1 MFLKD
6 ATEAFRR
13 VTGSIAVRLTLWYA
27 LLSVLLIAAAGGT
40 LYWVLVEQL
49 QQVDSQILS
58 SKINAVYSAL
68 GRHAGNAEALRHET
82 QLEASTI
89 RGVFIWVSRPP
100 AGIIA
105 RGRDFNPLLDSSRPF
120 TKSPNTLQKKE
131 WKWKIHDHDH
141 YLVMAQRFAGN
152 PSTTIYVAISTTQN
166 AQFLAIYR
174 RALVVAT
181 TLVLLAAVAAGYL
194 IARRAMRPVARLAQI
209 IDGLSARQLHRRVAD
224 EPWPSEL
231 RNLATNFDRL
241 LGRLETSFNRISR
254 FSADIAHELRTPL
267 HILRGEAEIA
277 LSRGR
282 SPADYQTCIESAMEE
297 YGRLSRM
304 VDALLFLAR
313 AEQPDAQL
321 DTPLLDSREEVAA
334 VCAFYQAMAD
344 ESDITLVNKAS
355 GPVAA
360 NPGLLRRALGN
371 LLGNALRHTPAGG
384 QISIRTAIQPSLL
397 QIIVSDSGS
406 GIAPEDLPHVF
417 DRFYC
422 ADAARLRQGQGTGL
436 GLAIVRSIM
445 QLHGGEA
452 TLQSELGTGTTV
464 TLSFPII
471 AAETPSSQPR

>member
-1 MFLKD
+1 MSLKH

-27 LLSVLLIAAAGGT
+27 LLSVLLIAAVGSA
-40 LYWVLVEQL
+40 LYWVLAEQL
-49 QQVDSQILS
+49 RQVDSQILS
-58 SKINAVYSAL
+58 SKINAVHSAL
-68 GRHAGNAEALRHET
+68 SQHAGNVEALQHEM

-89 RGVFIWVSRPP
+89 RGVFIWVNRPP

-105 RGRDFNPLLDSSRPF
+105 RGRDFNPLLDSPRPF
-120 TKSPNTLQKKE
+120 TKSPNALEKTE
-131 WKWKIHDHDH
+131 WRWKIRDHDH
-141 YLVMAQRFAGN
+141 YLVMAQRFAGH
-152 PSTTIYVAISTTQN
+152 PPTTIYVAVSTTQE
-166 AQFLAIYR
+166 AQFLALYR
-174 RALVVAT
+174 QVLLLAT

-194 IARRAMRPVARLAQI
+194 IARRAMRPVARLAEI
-209 IDGLSARQLHRRVAD
+209 VDELGAAQLHRRVAD
-224 EPWPSEL
+224 EHWPGEL
-231 RNLATNFDRL
+231 RTLAANFDRL

-277 LSRGR
+277 LSRNR
-282 SPADYQTCIESAMEE
+282 SLADYQACIESAMDE
-297 YGRLSRM
+297 YGRLSGM

-344 ESDITLVNKAS
+344 ELGVALVNRAS
-355 GPVAA
+355 GSVAA

-384 QISIRTAIQPSLL
+384 QVSIRTAIQPSLL

-406 GIAPEDLPHVF
+406 GMAAEDLPHVF

-422 ADAARLRQGQGTGL
+422 ADVARMRQGQGTGL

-445 QLHGGEA
+445 QLHRGEVA
-452 TLQSELGTGTTV
+452 LQSELGMGTIV

-471 AAETPSSQPR
+471 ATETLASH

>member
-1 MFLKD
+1 MSLKS
-6 ATEAFRR
+6 ATETLHRL
-13 VTGSIAVRLTLWYA
+13 TGSIAVRLTSWYA
-27 LLSVLLIAAAGGT
+27 LLSVLLIAAAGST
-40 LYWVLVEQL
+40 LYWVLAAQL
-49 QQVDSQILS
+49 RQADSQILV
-58 SKINAVYSAL
+58 SKIHAVHSAL
-68 GRHAGNAEALRHET
+68 SLRAGNTKALRRET

-100 AGIIA
+100 NGIIA
-105 RGRDFNPLLDSSRPF
+105 RGRDFNPLLDGPRPF
-120 TKSPNTLQKKE
+120 TKSPGTLKEKE
-131 WKWKIHDHDH
+131 WKWKIHDHAH
-141 YLVMAQRFAGN
+141 YLVMAQRFADN
-152 PSTTIYVAISTTQN
+152 PPTTIYVAISTTQN
-166 AQFLAIYR
+166 EQFLAIYR
-174 RALVVAT
+174 QALLLVIA
-181 TLVLLAAVAAGYL
+181 LVLLAAVAAGYL
-194 IARRAMRPVARLAQI
+194 IAQRAMRPVTRLAEI
-209 IDGLSARQLHRRVAD
+209 VDELGAGQLHRRVAD

-231 RNLATNFDRL
+231 RTLAANFDRL

-267 HILRGEAEIA
+267 HILRGEAEMA
-277 LSRGR
+277 LSRNR
-282 SPADYQTCIESAMEE
+282 SPADYQASIESAMDE

-344 ESDITLVNKAS
+344 ELDVALVNKAS

-384 QISIRTAIQPSLL
+384 QVSIRTAIQPARL

-445 QLHGGEA
+445 QLHGGKV
-452 TLQSELGTGTTV
+452 TLQSELGMGTTV

-471 AAETPSSQPR
+471 ATETLASHQR

>member
-1 MFLKD
+1 MSLKH
-6 ATEAFRR
+6 ATETLRR
-13 VTGSIAVRLTLWYA
+13 VTSSIAVRLTLWYA
-27 LLSVLLIAAAGGT
+27 LLSVVLIAAAGSA
-40 LYWVLVEQL
+40 LYWVLAAQL
-49 QQVDSQILS
+49 RQVDSQILA
-58 SKINAVYSAL
+58 SKINAVHSAL

-82 QLEASTI
+82 QLEANTI

-105 RGRDFNPLLDSSRPF
+105 RGRDFNPLLDSPRPF
-120 TKSPNTLQKKE
+120 TKSPNTLKKEE

-141 YLVMAQRFAGN
+141 YLIMAQRFADH
-152 PSTTIYVAISTTQN
+152 PPTTIYVAISTTQN

-174 RALVVAT
+174 QALLLAT

-194 IARRAMRPVARLAQI
+194 IARRGLRPVAHLAQI
-209 IDGLSARQLHRRVAD
+209 IDELGAGQLHRRVAD
-224 EPWPSEL
+224 EHWPSEL
-231 RNLATNFDRL
+231 HTLAANFDRL

-277 LSRGR
+277 LSRNR
-282 SPADYQTCIESAMEE
+282 NPADYQACIESAMEE

-321 DTPLLDSREEVAA
+321 DTPLLDNRDEVAA

-344 ESDITLVNKAS
+344 ELGVALVNRAIGS
-355 GPVAA
+355 VAA

-384 QISIRTAIQPSLL
+384 QVSIRTAIQPSLL

-436 GLAIVRSIM
+436 GLAIVRSII
-445 QLHGGEA
+445 QLHGGEVA
-452 TLQSELGTGTTV
+452 LQSELGMGTTV

-471 AAETPSSQPR
+471 ATETLASH

>member
-1 MFLKD
+1 MSLKP
-6 ATEAFRR
+6 ATETLHRL
-13 VTGSIAVRLTLWYA
+13 TGSIAVRLTLWYA
-27 LLSVLLIAAAGGT
+27 LLSILLIAAAGST
-40 LYWVLVEQL
+40 LYWVLAAQL
-49 QQVDSQILS
+49 RQADSQILA
-58 SKINAVYSAL
+58 SKIHAVHSAL
-68 GRHAGNAEALRHET
+68 SLRAGNTKALRRET

-100 AGIIA
+100 DGIIA
-105 RGRDFNPLLDSSRPF
+105 RGRDFNPLLDGPRPF
-120 TKSPNTLQKKE
+120 TKSPGTLKEKE
-131 WKWKIHDHDH
+131 WKWKIHDHAH
-141 YLVMAQRFAGN
+141 YLIMAQRFADN
-152 PSTTIYVAISTTQN
+152 PPTTIYVAISTTQN
-166 AQFLAIYR
+166 EQFLAIYR
-174 RALVVAT
+174 QALL
-181 TLVLLAAVAAGYL
+181 LVIALALLAAVAAGYL
-194 IARRAMRPVARLAQI
+194 IARRAMRPVTRLAEI
-209 IDGLSARQLHRRVAD
+209 VDELGAGQLHRRVAD

-231 RNLATNFDRL
+231 RTLATNFDRL

-282 SPADYQTCIESAMEE
+282 SPADYQACIASAMDE

-321 DTPLLDSREEVAA
+321 DKPLLDSREEVAA

-344 ESDITLVNKAS
+344 ELEIALVNQAI

-360 NPGLLRRALGN
+360 NSGLLRRALGN
-371 LLGNALRHTPAGG
+371 LLDNALRHTPAGG
-384 QISIRTAIQPSLL
+384 LISIQTAVQPSVR
-397 QIIVSDSGS
+397 QIIVSDNGT
-406 GIAPEDLPHVF
+406 GIAPEDLPHMF

-445 QLHGGEA
+445 QLHGGKA
-452 TLQSELGTGTTV
+452 ALQSALGRGTTV

-471 AAETPSSQPR
+471 PPETSAPHQR

>member
-1 MFLKD
+1 MSLKH
-6 ATEAFRR
+6 ATEPLRR
-13 VTGSIAVRLTLWYA
+13 VTSSIAVRLTLWYA
-27 LLSVLLIAAAGGT
+27 LLSVLLIAAAGSA
-40 LYWVLVEQL
+40 LYWVLAEQL
-49 QQVDSQILS
+49 RQVDSQILA
-58 SKINAVYSAL
+58 SKINAVHSAL
-68 GRHAGNAEALRHET
+68 SRHAGNAEALRHET

-105 RGRDFNPLLDSSRPF
+105 RGRDFNPLLDSPRPF
-120 TKSPNTLQKKE
+120 TKSPNTLKKKE
-131 WKWKIHDHDH
+131 WRWKIHDHDH
-141 YLVMAQRFAGN
+141 YLVMAQRFADN
-152 PSTTIYVAISTTQN
+152 PPTTIYVAISTTQN
-166 AQFLAIYR
+166 AQFLALYR
-174 RALVVAT
+174 QAL
-181 TLVLLAAVAAGYL
+181 LLAIALALLVAVAAGYL
-194 IARRAMRPVARLAQI
+194 IARQGLRPVAHLAQI
-209 IDGLSARQLHRRVAD
+209 IDELGAGQLHRRVAD
-224 EPWPSEL
+224 EHWPSEL
-231 RNLATNFDRL
+231 RTLAANFDRL

-277 LSRGR
+277 LSRNR
-282 SPADYQTCIESAMEE
+282 SPADYQACIESAMDE

-344 ESDITLVNKAS
+344 ELDVALVNKAS
-355 GPVAA
+355 GPVTA

-384 QISIRTAIQPSLL
+384 QVSIRTAIQPSLL

-422 ADAARLRQGQGTGL
+422 ADAARQGQGTGL

-445 QLHGGEA
+445 QLHGGKVA
-452 TLQSELGTGTTV
+452 LQSELGMGTTV

-471 AAETPSSQPR
+471 ATETLASY

>member
-1 MFLKD
+1 MSLKH
-6 ATEAFRR
+6 ATEILRR
-13 VTGSIAVRLTLWYA
+13 ATSSIAVRLTLWYA
-27 LLSVLLIAAAGGT
+27 LFSVLLIAAAGSA
-40 LYWVLVEQL
+40 LYWVLAEQL
-49 QQVDSQILS
+49 QQVDSQILA
-58 SKINAVYSAL
+58 SKINAVHSAL
-68 GRHAGNAEALRHET
+68 SRHAGNAEALRHET

-89 RGVFIWVSRPP
+89 RGVFIWVSRPS

-105 RGRDFNPLLDSSRPF
+105 RGRDFNPLLDSPRPF
-120 TKSPNTLQKKE
+120 TKSPNTLKEQE

-141 YLVMAQRFAGN
+141 YLVMARRFAGN
-152 PSTTIYVAISTTQN
+152 PPTTIYVAISTTQN
-166 AQFLAIYR
+166 ARFLALYR
-174 RALVVAT
+174 QAL
-181 TLVLLAAVAAGYL
+181 LLAIVLALLVAAAAGYL
-194 IARRAMRPVARLAQI
+194 IARRGLRPVARMAQI
-209 IDGLSARQLHRRVAD
+209 IDELGAGQLHRRVAD
-224 EPWPSEL
+224 EPWPGEL
-231 RNLATNFDRL
+231 RTLAANFDRL
-241 LGRLETSFNRISR
+241 LGRLETSFDRISR

-277 LSRGR
+277 LSRDR
-282 SPADYQTCIESAMEE
+282 SPADYQACIASAMDE

-344 ESDITLVNKAS
+344 ELDVALVNQAS

-384 QISIRTAIQPSLL
+384 QVSIRTAIQPSLL
-397 QIIVSDSGS
+397 QIIVRDSGS

-445 QLHGGEA
+445 QLHGGKVA
-452 TLQSELGTGTTV
+452 LRSELGMGTTV

-471 AAETPSSQPR
+471 ATETLASHRR

>member
-1 MFLKD
+1 MSLKL
-6 ATEAFRR
+6 ATEAVHRL
-13 VTGSIAVRLTLWYA
+13 TGSIAVRLTLWYA

-58 SKINAVYSAL
+58 SKIHAVYSAL
-68 GRHAGNAEALRHET
+68 RLHAGDAEALRHET

-89 RGVFIWVSRPP
+89 RGVFIWVSRPSD
-100 AGIIA
+100 GIIA
-105 RGRDFNPLLDSSRPF
+105 RGQDFNPLLDSPRPF
-120 TKSPNTLQKKE
+120 TSSPKTLKKKE
-131 WKWKIHDHDH
+131 WKWETQDHDH

-152 PSTTIYVAISTTQN
+152 PPTTIYVAISTTQN
-166 AQFLAIYR
+166 AQFLTIYR
-174 RALVVAT
+174 QALLLAT

-194 IARRAMRPVARLAQI
+194 IARRAMRPVTRLARI
-209 IDGLSARQLHRRVAD
+209 VDGLGVGQLHRRVGD

-231 RNLATNFDRL
+231 RILATHFDRL

-277 LSRGR
+277 LSRSR
-282 SPADYQTCIESAMEE
+282 SPADYQACIASALDE

-313 AEQPDAQL
+313 AEQPDTRL
-321 DTPLLDSREEVAA
+321 DKPLLDSREEVAA

-344 ESDITLVNKAS
+344 ELEVTLVNQAM

-360 NPGLLRRALGN
+360 NSELLRRALSN
-371 LLGNALRHTPAGG
+371 LLDNALRHTPAGG
-384 QISIRTAIQPSLL
+384 QISIRTAVQPSQR
-397 QIIVSDSGS
+397 QIIVNDSGT

-445 QLHGGEA
+445 QLHGGGVE
-452 TLQSELGTGTTV
+452 LQSTSGKGTTI
-464 TLSFPII
+464 TLSFP
-471 AAETPSSQPR
+471 AMPPETPASHQR

>member
-344 ESDITLVNKAS
+344 ESDITL
-355 GPVAA
+355 
-360 NPGLLRRALGN
+360 
-371 LLGNALRHTPAGG
+371 
-384 QISIRTAIQPSLL
+384 
-397 QIIVSDSGS
+397 
-406 GIAPEDLPHVF
+406 
-417 DRFYC
+417 
-422 ADAARLRQGQGTGL
+422 
-436 GLAIVRSIM
+436 
-445 QLHGGEA
+445 
-452 TLQSELGTGTTV
+452 
-464 TLSFPII
+464 
-471 AAETPSSQPR
+471 

>member
-1 MFLKD
+1 MSLKL
-6 ATEAFRR
+6 ATEALRR

-27 LLSVLLIAAAGGT
+27 LLSVFLIAAAGSA
-40 LYWVLVEQL
+40 LYWVLAEQL
-49 QQVDSQILS
+49 RQVDSKILS
-58 SKINAVYSAL
+58 SKINAIHSILSRYT
-68 GRHAGNAEALRHET
+68 GNIEALRHET

-100 AGIIA
+100 DGIIA
-105 RGRDFNPLLDSSRPF
+105 RGRDFNPLLDNPRPF
-120 TKSPNTLQKKE
+120 TKSPKTLKKTE

-141 YLVMAQRFAGN
+141 YLVMAQRLAGN
-152 PSTTIYVAISTTQN
+152 PPTTIYVAVSTTQN
-166 AQFLAIYR
+166 VQFLALYR
-174 RALVVAT
+174 QALLLAT

-194 IARRAMRPVARLAQI
+194 IARRAMRPVARLAEI
-209 IDGLSARQLHRRVAD
+209 VDELGAGQLHRRVVD

-231 RNLATNFDRL
+231 RTLAANFDRL

-282 SPADYQTCIESAMEE
+282 SPADYQACIESAMDE
-297 YGRLSRM
+297 YRRLSRM

-344 ESDITLVNKAS
+344 ELDVVLVNDAS
-355 GPVAA
+355 GVVAA
-360 NPGLLRRALGN
+360 NSGLLRRALGN

-384 QISIRTAIQPSLL
+384 EVNIRTAIQPARL
-397 QIIVSDSGS
+397 QISVSDSGS

-445 QLHGGEA
+445 QLHGGEVA
-452 TLQSELGTGTTV
+452 LQSELGMGTTV

-471 AAETPSSQPR
+471 PPGTSAPHQK

>member
-1 MFLKD
+1 MSLKH
-6 ATEAFRR
+6 ATETLRR

-27 LLSVLLIAAAGGT
+27 LLSVLLIAIAGSA
-40 LYWVLVEQL
+40 LYWVLAEQL
-49 QQVDSQILS
+49 RQVDSQILA
-58 SKINAVYSAL
+58 SKIHAVHSVL
-68 GRHAGNAEALRHET
+68 SRHAGNTEALRHEM

-105 RGRDFNPLLDSSRPF
+105 RGRDFNPLLDSPRPF
-120 TKSPNTLQKKE
+120 TKSPHTLKEKE

-152 PSTTIYVAISTTQN
+152 PPTTIYVAISTTQN

-174 RALVVAT
+174 QAL
-181 TLVLLAAVAAGYL
+181 LLAIALALLVAVAAGYL
-194 IARRAMRPVARLAQI
+194 IARRGLRPVAHLAQI
-209 IDGLSARQLHRRVAD
+209 IDELGAGQLHRRVAD
-224 EPWPSEL
+224 EHWPSEL
-231 RNLATNFDRL
+231 RTLAANFDRL

-267 HILRGEAEIA
+267 HILRGEAEIT
-277 LSRGR
+277 LSRRR
-282 SPADYQTCIESAMEE
+282 SPAEYQACIESAMEE
-297 YGRLSRM
+297 YGRLSGM

-313 AEQPDAQL
+313 AEQPDARL
-321 DTPLLDSREEVAA
+321 DKPVLDVGEEAAA

-344 ESDITLVNKAS
+344 EREVALINEAGGL
-355 GPVAA
+355 VAA
-360 NPGLLRRALGN
+360 HSGLLRRALGN

-384 QISIRTAIQPSLL
+384 RVCIRTAIQPSLL
-397 QIIVSDSGS
+397 QIIVSDNGS
-406 GIAPEDLPHVF
+406 GITPEDLPHVL

-436 GLAIVRSIM
+436 GLAIVQSIM
-445 QLHGGEA
+445 QLHGGEVA
-452 TLQSELGTGTTV
+452 LQSKLGRGTTV

-471 AAETPSSQPR
+471 ATETPVLR